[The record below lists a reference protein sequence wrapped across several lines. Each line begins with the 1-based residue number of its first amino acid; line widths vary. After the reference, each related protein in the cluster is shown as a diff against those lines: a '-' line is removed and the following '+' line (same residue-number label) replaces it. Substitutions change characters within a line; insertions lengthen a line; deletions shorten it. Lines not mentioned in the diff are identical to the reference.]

1 MSQRGR
7 RRYDDFVEIG
17 TDAAIALEK
26 SLEKRYETS
35 SQSSSGEGFGY
46 GFVQFISNVVQGRN
60 RQGSRADTEQG
71 TKEVESTDN
80 LQNPSTNSGHNQ
92 GSGATESEKI
102 RLLLCVDDG
111 RSKSMLKQE
120 VLENI
125 KSDFELFDYLHKQ
138 YFTNCRWFTV
148 RSIGMVSLAH
158 VSLLRTHMKFSGF
171 IGISMLTVS

>member
-71 TKEVESTDN
+71 PGVESTDN
-80 LQNPSTNSGHNQ
+80 LQNPSTNSQAVLYQLSMVYCTKYWNGI
-92 GSGATESEKI
+92 SST
-102 RLLLCVDDG
+102 R
-111 RSKSMLKQE
+111 KSASHSYEIFWLHR
-120 VLENI
+120 
-125 KSDFELFDYLHKQ
+125 YLHA
-138 YFTNCRWFTV
+138 Y
-148 RSIGMVSLAH
+148 S
-158 VSLLRTHMKFSGF
+158 
-171 IGISMLTVS
+171 